1 MKEEI
6 IMLND
11 ELEIKNSEIFKDIG
25 EKIAQER
32 KKKRRKVRGI
42 SKKLN
47 INENFLNMIEKGD
60 FLKIPKHV
68 PRLGFVRSYAKFLE
82 LDISEE
88 LSKISLA
95 SSSDLKNVRKKIVL
109 EKGIKKFFYFILF
122 LILIIFFFLIKKKF
136 FKL

>member
-1 MKEEI
+1 
-6 IMLND
+6 MLND

>member
-109 EKGIKKFFYFILF
+109 EKGIKKFFYFFLF